1 MDPFFLS
8 LFIALFFSLGMVVV
22 IAWYLMSLRRQ
33 LRIVAKVRPKG
44 KTLVI
49 SHRDIGP
56 IIGTDTV
63 VEFEK
68 IPGETESDS
77 TEVDEFQDETDDRD
91 AERRERD
98 LDQ

>member
-1 MDPFFLS
+1 MDPFIFS

-68 IPGETESDS
+68 VPDDAEPDNAESDALR
-77 TEVDEFQDETDDRD
+77 DENNPKDDR
-91 AERRERD
+91 
-98 LDQ
+98 

>member
-1 MDPFFLS
+1 MDPFLLS
-8 LFIALFFSLGMVVV
+8 LFIALIFSLGMVVV

-63 VEFEK
+63 VEFERVLDDEPDRVK
-68 IPGETESDS
+68 SDELLDENESNDS
-77 TEVDEFQDETDDRD
+77 
-91 AERRERD
+91 
-98 LDQ
+98 

>member
-1 MDPFFLS
+1 MDTFFFS

-68 IPGETESDS
+68 VPE
-77 TEVDEFQDETDDRD
+77 D
-91 AERRERD
+91 AEPDNAESGVLRD
-98 LDQ
+98 EDNPKEDR

>member
-1 MDPFFLS
+1 MDPFVFS

-22 IAWYLMSLRRQ
+22 IAWYLISLRRQ

-68 IPGETESDS
+68 IPGENESNS
-77 TEVDEFQDETDDRD
+77 AELDEFQDENDDRD
-91 AERRERD
+91 AERRKPD
-98 LDQ
+98 LD

>member
-1 MDPFFLS
+1 MDTFLVS
-8 LFIALFFSLGMVVV
+8 LFIALIFSLGMVVV

-33 LRIVAKVRPKG
+33 LRMMTKVRPKG

-68 IPGETESDS
+68 VPDDEPDRAKFDEVLDENESKDS
-77 TEVDEFQDETDDRD
+77 
-91 AERRERD
+91 
-98 LDQ
+98 

>member
-1 MDPFFLS
+1 MDPFVFS

-22 IAWYLMSLRRQ
+22 IAWYLISLRRQ

-68 IPGETESDS
+68 IPGENQSNSAEL
-77 TEVDEFQDETDDRD
+77 DEFQDENDDRD
-91 AERRERD
+91 AERRKPD
-98 LDQ
+98 LD